1 MSSTLC
7 HSRQPPFGRWS
18 AHCRANHLFRTSRP
32 AAVFPWLLDRDRQ
45 VVSALVVPLGGARW
59 AASHPVSADLPLHFD
74 VVQNPELTRFR
85 LEILWTFRSVRVLS
99 EFLRNRFPFNRAPQV
114 LFLHFPNPL
123 QIRELIL

>member
-32 AAVFPWLLDRDRQ
+32 AAVFPWLFDRDRQ
-45 VVSALVVPLGGARW
+45 VVSALVVALGGARW
-59 AASHPVSADLPLHFD
+59 AASHPVSADLPLHLD
-74 VVQNPELTRFR
+74 VVQNPELARLR
-85 LEILWTFRSVRVLS
+85 LEILQILRSTCALS
-99 EFLRNRFPFNRAPQV
+99 EFLRNRSPRNHAPQV
-114 LFLHFPNPL
+114 LFLHFPEAL